1 MLAAGR
7 SKRMGRAKQT
17 LSIPGQG
24 TLLGHAI
31 EQARILSGRVSVVVG
46 ARYPMIRY
54 RTPQTPSRWVYCSD
68 WRQGMSASLAAG
80 IRSLS
85 PKARGVYVLVGDQPL
100 LAEQGLLRLH
110 RSVRQAPGQVWAA
123 DYGARVGV
131 PAWIPR
137 SLWPEVLRLQGDSG
151 AGRVLNQARANRVDI
166 AGVELDVDTP
176 ARWQQIKQML
186 AEQT

>member
-1 MLAAGR
+1 M
-7 SKRMGRAKQT
+7 
-17 LSIPGQG
+17 
-24 TLLGHAI
+24 
-31 EQARILSGRVSVVVG
+31 
-46 ARYPMIRY
+46 
-54 RTPQTPSRWVYCSD
+54 
-68 WRQGMSASLAAG
+68 
-80 IRSLS
+80 
-85 PKARGVYVLVGDQPL
+85 LVGDQPL